1 MMYLL
6 NWRVWAAIIL
16 CLAQAAF
23 GWKMYKIGG
32 NSVQVTFDAYKNQ
45 QVLDTLAA
53 ERAARAKEQSLQ
65 VANQK
70 VSQNYETLKTA
81 TATAVGA
88 LDADRLRLQAAL
100 AARSVPGDPGASPSA
115 DASPEVRILGECI
128 DRRSEVAKDAQ
139 AVTDKLIGL
148 QDYVRRVV
156 KP

>member
-6 NWRVWAAIIL
+6 NWRIWAAVFFAI
-16 CLAQAAF
+16 AQAAF
-23 GWKMYKIGG
+23 GWK
-32 NSVQVTFDAYKNQ
+32 AYVMGEKSTQ
-45 QVLDTLAA
+45 KALDDLRFEYTSQALAA
-53 ERAARAKEQSLQ
+53 EQSARAKEQSLQ
-65 VANQK
+65 VANRK
-70 VSQNYETLKTA
+70 VSANYESLKTA

-88 LDADRLRLQAAL
+88 LDADRMRLQDAL
-100 AARSVPGDPGASPSA
+100 AARSVPGDPGASPGA

-128 DRRSEVAKDAQ
+128 DRRTEVAKDAQ